1 MEFLTDFG
9 ALEEGL
15 MTHNSKSAAL
25 YALVQSKLSDLQAP
39 QRTSGPSMKA
49 EMTDTFAW
57 T

>member
-25 YALVQSKLSDLQAP
+25 YALVQSKLSDVLTP
-39 QRTSGPSMKA
+39 QRASGPSVRA
-49 EMTDTFAW
+49 EMTGTFAW